1 MGPYVLKDDSTS
13 TKNAFIHSNIYDDE
27 WYVCGGGCG
36 VKSLL
41 VTLNLY
47 KLNRPSLSLSLS
59 LWLDRFTT
67 CWLGWFGHLLISF
80 DTNVFGFGWNL
91 EYEVVLSSHAKILF
105 LYTCL
110 LNLCLA
116 SLICSNLLLLLFPL
130 FLFNRHTI
138 KSLSYNL
145 YSKVVCLLKLLLVS
159 SRSTKYNNKNT
170 IQACTS
176 VWYINFN

>member
-1 MGPYVLKDDSTS
+1 MLSYTPIYMMMNDMCVVVVVGLSLSLSLSTF
-13 TKNAFIHSNIYDDE
+13 TN
-27 WYVCGGGCG
+27 WTV
-36 VKSLL
+36 
-41 VTLNLY
+41 
-47 KLNRPSLSLSLS
+47 PLSLSLS